1 MMKMMLMMK
10 MKTLKIA
17 IKQFAPSVI
26 LMERLHEERK
36 LANTQYL
43 RGIYLPGMHGKK
55 VPILN
60 KSFAAKTAP
69 SEK

>member
-17 IKQFAPSVI
+17 MKQFAPSVI
-26 LMERLHEERK
+26 LMERLHDERK

-43 RGIYLPGMHGKK
+43 RGIYLPSMHGKRCR
-55 VPILN
+55 
-60 KSFAAKTAP
+60 S
-69 SEK
+69 